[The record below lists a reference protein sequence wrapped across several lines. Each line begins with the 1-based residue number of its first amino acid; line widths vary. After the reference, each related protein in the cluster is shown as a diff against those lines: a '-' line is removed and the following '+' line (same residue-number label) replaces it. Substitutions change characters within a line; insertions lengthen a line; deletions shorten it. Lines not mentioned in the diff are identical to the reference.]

1 MVTDSLVKKK
11 FVHETLQAGILK
23 IYSTQEMWCAI
34 ITSAVPADCSPRF
47 PLTRLIARYQ
57 ARTAPSSCASFLI
70 SVFWICSTGSAT
82 TASVSSSAETSLSI
96 TAWSGACCITKHSLS
111 FAMAS
116 TTKYGTAYARNWK
129 IHSTHKNHKL
139 WQTNI

>member
-23 IYSTQEMWCAI
+23 IYSTQENVVRNHYKRR
-34 ITSAVPADCSPRF
+34 TGDCSPRF
-47 PLTRLIARYQ
+47 PLTRSTVRYR

-82 TASVSSSAETSLSI
+82 TASASSSAGIWHSI
-96 TAWSGACCITKHSLS
+96 TA
-111 FAMAS
+111 
-116 TTKYGTAYARNWK
+116 
-129 IHSTHKNHKL
+129 
-139 WQTNI
+139 

>member
-23 IYSTQEMWCAI
+23 IYSTQRTWCAI

-47 PLTRLIARYQ
+47 PLTRSTARYR
-57 ARTAPSSCASFLI
+57 AKTAPSLCESFLI
-70 SVFWICSTGSAT
+70 SVSSICNTASAT
-82 TASVSSSAETSLSI
+82 TASASSSAGTLHS
-96 TAWSGACCITKHSLS
+96 TTVWYGVYCITKRSPS

-116 TTKYGTAYARNWK
+116 TTKYGTVYVRNWK

-139 WQTNI
+139 WQINI